1 MATFNKGSEWGRW
14 DLHVHTP
21 DTKKND
27 QFSGKTSDEKWE
39 KYYSD
44 ISEYVSD
51 ETDSTRR
58 IVAIGIT
65 DYLSID
71 NYLKVINDKK
81 LPETIKLVLPNVEMR
96 CQPIANNAPINIH
109 FIFNPE
115 IVGELEARFFSKLS
129 MSYSSTNYSAAK
141 SELIRLGRMNEE
153 TLDNNVAYRK
163 GIELFVP
170 ELSAIKKVFEDDED
184 LRKNTL
190 IFVSNS
196 TGDGVSGAVNH
207 SDYLTEDK
215 TSQLIAF
222 RRDIYHFVDGVF
234 SAKPS
239 DINYFSG
246 TKDNCPPDVVIR
258 ECGSLKP
265 CVHGSDAHSNDKIFE
280 PDGHKY
286 CWIKSNPTFNGLKQI
301 IYEPI
306 ERVRISQILPETK
319 MPYNVISHIE
329 IEDDDFQ
336 INPIYFN
343 DKLNCIIG
351 GKSTGKTLL
360 LHNLAKAID
369 NKQVTEKEKDL
380 LRDTKEMSK
389 IKVFWEDG
397 ETNSERKIVYIPQ
410 TYLNRLSDD
419 KQNTNEIDNI
429 IQDIVLLNEESKL
442 TYQASLINVKEYKS
456 ELNKLI
462 LDLLSINSK
471 IEALINEKKELGDSK
486 SISDALTFLI
496 GQKDLISSK
505 LNISQD
511 DFDNYEKSNQ
521 IIQNADKELLLLQ
534 ENKKFIKSVDAI
546 IELKSFSVNLSTDVN
561 NIFTEAQNSVLNNAN
576 LEWVSWQTKILT
588 LLDEKINDTLN
599 NKHTAEVEKAKL
611 EPKIQSSAALS
622 DITQRIADE
631 SAKKDKI
638 EKIDSEL
645 QSSVNIYNS
654 IKKQVLDSI
663 DKYKKLYQSY
673 ADIVNKNLEAEKEDL
688 DFFVTISFRK
698 NDFIAKLKSIFHIN
712 NKKLKET
719 IDLDDFNDSDYSKG
733 LMEKI
738 LDGVIDGS
746 FALKNGC
753 NVESAIREIFDDW
766 YNIKYNV
773 KMGNDSIDVMSPGK
787 KALVLLKLLI
797 DMAESKCPILI
808 DQPEDDLDNRSVF
821 DDLIPFI
828 KKKKKDRQ
836 IIVVTHNANVVLG
849 ADADEIIVANQD
861 GNNCPNN
868 KYRFEY
874 RTGAIEDDKPMY
886 NEDNKIENGLL
897 NKQGIQQHICDIL
910 EGGER
915 AFELRK
921 HKYHI

>member
-51 ETDSTRR
+51 GTDSTRR

-141 SELIRLGRMNEE
+141 SELIRLGRMNEK

-207 SDYLTEDK
+207 SDYVTEDK

-336 INPIYFN
+336 INPICFN

-622 DITQRIADE
+622 DITQKIADE